1 MSTTTEI
8 REFFDQNGYYL
19 AKDVYSSD
27 EIESMESDFDRI
39 VGQLSSGDENINA
52 RWGSRLTADLE
63 PADSVIF
70 HTHNVQA
77 YSSVWLNA
85 IQQKK
90 FLDIADAILGPDII
104 LHHTKLFQKPPKKGS
119 AFPMHQDWQYFPTI
133 HDTMIAG
140 VVHVSEATD
149 EMGCFRVYPGSHKEL
164 GRCEGMMGSGQ
175 NAEVHK
181 QYPIDKATVLQAESG
196 DVVFFH
202 YFTLHGSMPNSSL
215 KTRKTV
221 LVQLYAGNDKV
232 EDGNGHTD
240 VRLVLRGWNHMA
252 TRSIAGSI

>member
-1 MSTTTEI
+1 MEI
-8 REFFDQNGYYL
+8 KEFFDQNGYYL
-19 AKDVYSSD
+19 AKSVYSPD
-27 EIESMESDFDRI
+27 EIGSMESDFDRI
-39 VGQLSSGDENINA
+39 VAQLLSGNENVNA
-52 RWGSRLTADLE
+52 RWGSQLTANLE
-63 PADSVIF
+63 PVDSVVF

-85 IQQKK
+85 VQQKK

-104 LHHTKLFQKPPKKGS
+104 LHHTKLFQKPAEKGS

-133 HDTMIAG
+133 NDTMIAG

-149 EMGCFRVYPGSHKEL
+149 EMGCFRVYPGSHREL

-175 NAEVHK
+175 NVEIHK
-181 QYPIDKATVLQAESG
+181 RYPIEKATVLQAEPG

-202 YFTLHGSMPNSSL
+202 YCTLHGSMPNTSL

-240 VRLVLRGWNHMA
+240 VRLVLRGWNHMV
-252 TRSIAGSI
+252 TRSIAGSV